1 MGTSER
7 LLQIFYK
14 NTGAVLIQSV
24 SEKRRPAMQEIL

>member
-1 MGTSER
+1 MGISER

-24 SEKRRPAMQEIL
+24 WKKRHPAVRGVL